1 MKNMLFISIDLTEAK
16 IILPRK
22 QGLPKLIFFTLH
34 YYQDRII
41 VKISHALVAGHCSK
55 DAKVSKQ
62 SNKHKD

>member
-1 MKNMLFISIDLTEAK
+1 MQNMLFTSIDLTEAK
-16 IILPRK
+16 IILARK
-22 QGLPKLIFFTLH
+22 QGLPKLIFFTL
-34 YYQDRII
+34 QDRII

>member
-1 MKNMLFISIDLTEAK
+1 MKNMLFTSIDLTEAK
-16 IILPRK
+16 IILARK
-22 QGLPKLIFFTLH
+22 QGLPKLIFFTL
-34 YYQDRII
+34 QDRII